1 MHDYILDYY
10 QQIKDGR
17 QTVGKWVLAAYE
29 IIINGLSAKDFY
41 LDLKKA
47 DHAIRWIQSHCF
59 HTEGDLA
66 PNTLTLELWQKAFL
80 SVLFGIV
87 DENGKRHFKEFLL
100 VIGRKNGKTLL
111 SAGIARYIWETGG
124 FGTRVYNV
132 APKLD
137 QAKLLYD
144 SVWNMTL
151 LDPDYQER
159 KAEVDALREQSHG
172 KVDDSDLEKHRNTDL
187 YIASQNSTV
196 MKIAFN
202 AKKSD
207 GFNPSLTVC
216 DEVAAWE
223 GDAGLKQYEVIKSG
237 MGARADSFVLSCTT
251 AGYIND
257 SIYDELVKRST
268 RFLLGE
274 SRERRLF
281 PLLYMIDDIEKWN
294 DINELR
300 KSNPNLG
307 VSVSV
312 DYLLEEIAI
321 AEESLSRKAEFLCK
335 YCCIK
340 QNSSQAWLDA
350 QTVEKAISEPLRM
363 EDFSGCYAVMGI
375 DLSRTT
381 DLTCATLVIQRDGVL
396 HVFARFYLPREKIE
410 EATARDG
417 LPYRAYIQR
426 GFLYESGDNFVD
438 YRDIV
443 EWVRQLITEYR
454 IYPLMIGY
462 DKYSASYMVQE
473 LKDGGC
479 RVDDVFQGTNLTPI
493 IRLTEGLLKDGKIK
507 IGDND
512 LLKIHF
518 LNSALKTDAE
528 NGRVKLIKMAQTA
541 HVDGMAAFL
550 DAMTVRDK
558 WWPEIGAQL
567 LNERR

>member
-159 KAEVDALREQSHG
+159 KAEIEALREQSHG

-237 MGARADSFVLSCTT
+237 MGARGDSFVLSCTT

-350 QTVEKAISEPLRM
+350 QTVQKAITEPLRM